1 LPALWARDQ
10 GEYDPKG
17 FRAFYRGFQTKAQEV
32 QSIWRL
38 DSIYHDH
45 GSHCLHQIA
54 PPLSLRDARH
64 DGRSGCSVGIRR
76 KLAPGSLLGVQL
88 RIGDDVLLFPEG
100 PMTTP
105 KQGFKRFECIVRT
118 DQYAWIKLLA
128 LKLAMANGGPP
139 DQGVVLRS
147 IIDRYKEDNDEV
159 KTKPK
164 AKRKADRR

>member
-1 LPALWARDQ
+1 
-10 GEYDPKG
+10 
-17 FRAFYRGFQTKAQEV
+17 
-32 QSIWRL
+32 
-38 DSIYHDH
+38 
-45 GSHCLHQIA
+45 
-54 PPLSLRDARH
+54 
-64 DGRSGCSVGIRR
+64 
-76 KLAPGSLLGVQL
+76 
-88 RIGDDVLLFPEG
+88 
-100 PMTTP
+100 MTTP